1 MSLTWTLRAAP
12 GSFSAGPLACNPATG
27 VTILATP
34 FNFFKSTDA
43 AVSWSTLLTP
53 PSAGG
58 GQVSVAF
65 GGGKF
70 IAYAS
75 GTLYISADDG
85 ATWTNPAVGPSF
97 TGPNIPTMLAFSPT
111 LGTGLGMWLVEQ
123 NDGFSTSIDGGNH
136 WSTFAAVPGMSS
148 GPSNTNNLFWDGTV
162 FAFSGRDTANLNSVI
177 ATSADGATWSLIN
190 FASIFGP
197 DEIETMSSNGSS
209 YVVGMVGSKHVR
221 RASTIAGLVGAPNTD
236 LGAILTGN
244 NPVRCVFIPIAGA
257 LLAVASISN
266 GGSANVLAEQDTPT
280 SPWILSPSPAGFN
293 TGNACIWWA
302 YDAFHAVIIGSVTG
316 ATAQIITTPY
326 VPGVAVPNVIGI
338 TQIAATLAI
347 TSAGLTLGPISSTYS
362 ATVSP
367 GLVALQVPAAGTIL
381 PPGSPVAITLSLGSP
396 HVVVPDVIGM
406 TAALAESTIAGAQ
419 LVTGTI
425 SGILDPDIAIGSV
438 GTQSPLPGTIVFAGT
453 PVNLGISF
461 IVPEFDV
468 DATVISQYANS
479 PTILAMVAN
488 FAEYFDPAQNLQSFY
503 LDVWNIDTAIGFGL
517 DIWGRILGVSRVIPI
532 PGTSGAFGFEN
543 SDSPPDW
550 ENFGNLNDV
559 LSGGPFF
566 SGQIS
571 GNSYKLNDGPYRTL
585 LLTKALGNICA
596 TTAPA
601 LNALITNLF
610 PGRGRCYTKDGGA
623 MTMTYVFEFPLTT
636 IEYAILAYSGVLAH
650 PAGVGV
656 NINVAAGGFLG
667 FAEALP
673 GVEPFNFGVFF
684 GA

>member
-1 MSLTWTLRAAP
+1 MSLTWVSRSSLPIGQTFTNCATDTVHGATCFVSSFNTLYRTTDACATVNAVGGIP
-12 GSFSAGPLACNPATG
+12 GSPTVGFVGYG
-27 VTILATP
+27 GGRFVM
-34 FNFFKSTDA
+34 STD
-43 AVSWSTLLTP
+43 SGFYYSTD
-53 PSAGG
+53 S
-58 GQVSVAF
+58 
-65 GGGKF
+65 
-70 IAYAS
+70 
-75 GTLYISADDG
+75 G
-85 ATWTNPAVGPSF
+85 ATWNGPAATSGGFQRHTKVV
-97 TGPNIPTMLAFSPT
+97 FSPT
-111 LGTGLGMWLVEQ
+111 LGTGQGMWMAVTG
-123 NDGFSTSIDGGNH
+123 NFFSTSLDGGAT
-136 WSTFAAVPGMSS
+136 WAAAVAIPAAQGI
-148 GPSNTNNLFWDGTV
+148 GNAKLIWDGTN
-162 FAFSGRDTANLNSVI
+162 FIFESRDSGNSV
-177 ATSADGATWSLIN
+177 AELFYTPDGSTWSALN
-190 FASIFGP
+190 LGSIFGP
-197 DEIETMSSNGSS
+197 NEAFDIAAAPGQYIIGIISAAA
-209 YVVGMVGSKHVR
+209 VR
-221 RASTIAGLVGAPNTD
+221 QSTTLLALATNPNTD
-236 LGAILTGN
+236 ISAEVPGSSAI
-244 NPVRCVFIPIAGA
+244 RSVFTPDGVLFIAGGE
-257 LLAVASISN
+257 SN
-266 GGSANVLAEQDTPT
+266 STTNGAGLAEKDGI
-280 SPWILSPSPAGFN
+280 SAPWIASTGPLTTSNYVIFFDFDPVHDILIGLGSGTIGWLLTAGY
-293 TGNACIWWA
+293 I
-302 YDAFHAVIIGSVTG
+302 
-316 ATAQIITTPY
+316 
-326 VPGVAVPNVIGI
+326 PGVVVPNVVG
-338 TQIAATLAI
+338 TSQTAATLAI

-367 GLVALQVPAAGTIL
+367 GLVALQVPAAGTRV

-419 LVTGTI
+419 LVTGAI

-438 GTQSPLPGTIVFAGT
+438 GTQNPLPGTIVFAGT
-453 PVNLGISF
+453 PVDLGISF

-543 SDSPPDW
+543 SDTPPDW

-610 PGRGRCYTKDGGA
+610 PGRGRCYTRDGGA

-656 NINVAAGGFLG
+656 NINVAAGGFFG

-673 GVEPFNFGVFF
+673 GIEPFNFGVFF

>member
-1 MSLTWTLRAAP
+1 MSRTFTFRATVDTALFGVIGAATRPNGTSIVLRQDHTFGDSDVFRSTDGGVTWTGIVSLGWDGTGWMLYNNGHWLAGSYNAP
-12 GSFSAGPLACNPATG
+12 T
-27 VTILATP
+27 TT
-34 FNFFKSTDA
+34 
-43 AVSWSTLLTP
+43 
-53 PSAGG
+53 
-58 GQVSVAF
+58 
-65 GGGKF
+65 
-70 IAYAS
+70 Y
-75 GTLYISADDG
+75 YSADDG
-85 ATWTNPAVGPSF
+85 LTWNGVTNASGCGTPGAAGDGANTIVMPGNGGGGSKTVYSLNNGTSTAASASLANYFAPADNAVLWDGTQFVGIGLDSGLSNRYIFTAPDFSSGTPVWTQVAGPSVVPVAQNGSCSKF
-97 TGPNIPTMLAFSPT
+97 AHDPT
-111 LGTGLGMWLVEQ
+111 LGYLLSGTTNIGGAATWYT
-123 NDGFSTSIDGGNH
+123 ST
-136 WSTFAAVPGMSS
+136 V
-148 GPSNTNNLFWDGTV
+148 L
-162 FAFSGRDTANLNSVI
+162 ANLLS
-177 ATSADGATWSLIN
+177 SA
-190 FASIFGP
+190 
-197 DEIETMSSNGSS
+197 
-209 YVVGMVGSKHVR
+209 
-221 RASTIAGLVGAPNTD
+221 
-236 LGAILTGN
+236 AITPMG
-244 NPVRCVFIPIAGA
+244 VT
-257 LLAVASISN
+257 
-266 GGSANVLAEQDTPT
+266 GGSALMSCACNGVFFIGDSAGNLWESTDGVTWSQDVTNFAHGDYATWVTFDPVHHVF
-280 SPWILSPSPAGFN
+280 ILFGSQGSVCNAPAGTN
-293 TGNACIWWA
+293 I
-302 YDAFHAVIIGSVTG
+302 
-316 ATAQIITTPY
+316 
-326 VPGVAVPNVIGI
+326 PNVVGL

-347 TSAGLTLGPISSTYS
+347 TSAGFTLGPITSTYS
-362 ATVSP
+362 ATVAP
-367 GLVALQVPAAGTIL
+367 GLVALQLPVAGTL
-381 PPGSPVAITLSLGSP
+381 ADPGTPVAITLSLGSP
-396 HVVVPDVIGM
+396 EVVVPDVIGM

-419 LVTGTI
+419 LVTGAI
-425 SGILDPDIAIGSV
+425 SGILDPDISIGSV
-438 GTQSPLPGTIVFAGT
+438 GTQNPLPGTIVFAGT
-453 PVNLGISF
+453 PVDLGISF

-543 SDSPPDW
+543 SDTPPDW

-610 PGRGRCYTKDGGA
+610 PGRGRCYTRDGGA